1 MRSAVDFSHQTP
13 NKLVIKELL
22 KMILTHELQVD
33 YLANVIGMARANGKL
48 FPEEKAAVES
58 IQMVIGAG
66 DSELAQAYTIAK
78 HADFSPKVIGL
89 WTDQVKNLEHIIY
102 LSLLDGKIDNHEKR
116 YILQIA
122 KKIKISQDQLN
133 FIIQDVKQSSSG
145 LPKNI
150 THCKQCQA
158 MLNNAVKFCTECGT
172 SVNGDQQNSP
182 ATIEPAPT
190 TPYDIPTTGIAI
202 EFAES
207 SEPGV
212 SLAMNAM
219 AFAAVQETC
228 EKDGQPWHL
237 VAWSS
242 SQMGKALPLIEAVKN
257 ISSKKAHVDGEERS
271 WSSVFAFSRCANS
284 RKSAYRTEEYCFGI
298 DDMKLNLWGCQSI
311 GMEWSDW
318 AQWLSY
324 GNFKE
329 SENTSSRHIFTFDKK
344 RIRHALETNLH
355 GCQLC
360 PHLQHNVIDAVLEAL
375 PNEVTANFEG
385 DWVYKKDYRESPGAV
400 LVNEPI
406 HLGRHSSTK
415 AYYSSAIIPSVHV
428 GIKILKKAFTK
439 CDLPAD
445 YLSSLDQYKE

>member
-1 MRSAVDFSHQTP
+1 MRTAVDFSHQTP

-33 YLANVIGMARANGKL
+33 YLANVIGMARANGKV

-66 DSELAQAYTIAK
+66 ASELTQAYSIAK
-78 HADFSPKVIGL
+78 NADFAPKVIGL
-89 WTDQVKNLEHIIY
+89 WSNQVKNLEHIIY
-102 LSLLDGKIDNHEKR
+102 LSLLDGKIDNDEKR

-133 FIIQDVKQSSSG
+133 FIIHDVKQSSSG

-150 THCKQCQA
+150 THCKQCQS

-172 SVNGDQQNSP
+172 SVSGDPQNRP
-182 ATIEPAPT
+182 ATAASVTPA
-190 TPYDIPTTGIAI
+190 YDIPTKGIAI

-207 SEPGV
+207 SEAGV

-228 EKDGQPWHL
+228 EKDGQLWHL

-242 SQMGKALPLIEAVKN
+242 SQMTEALPLIEAVKSL
-257 ISSKKAHVDGEERS
+257 SSKKAHVDGEARE
-271 WSSVFAFSRCANS
+271 WSSVFAFSRCANG
-284 RKSAYRTEEYCFGI
+284 RKSAFRGEEYCFGI
-298 DDMKLNLWGCQSI
+298 DDMKLNLWGCRSI
-311 GMEWSDW
+311 HMEWNDW
-318 AQWLSY
+318 ADWLSY

-329 SENTSSRHIFTFDKK
+329 SDAPSRHIFVFDKK
-344 RIRHALETNLH
+344 RIRHELETNLY

-360 PHLQHNVIDAVLEAL
+360 PHLQHNLIEAVLEEL
-375 PNEVTANFEG
+375 PNEVTANYEG
-385 DWVYKKDYRESPGAV
+385 DWIYKKDYRETPGAI
-400 LVNEPI
+400 LIKEPI
-406 HLGRHSSTK
+406 HLGRYSTSK
-415 AYYSSAIIPSVHV
+415 AYYSSSVTPTIHV
-428 GIKILKKAFTK
+428 GIKILKKAFAK
-439 CDLPAD
+439 CGLPAEH
-445 YLSSLDQYKE
+445 LSSLDQYKE